1 VTRQPAAIERD
12 LAAQAPWQPRW
23 RPGDLVT
30 ARFVPMGLLLEL
42 VTNSP
47 RILEAARLSFGGYG
61 PADEERRADLHLR
74 LFAEEAEIAPDEVQ
88 PALRCAGP
96 YLYQASGGG
105 SVLVAD
111 RAAGM
116 AFGHLAPATV
126 ADLPLLR
133 SRYLEAALC
142 YLLEC
147 RGFLGVHGAAV
158 AHAGRGLLLRGRSGQ
173 GKTTLAYAAV
183 RRGFQ
188 AVAEDVVW
196 IDTAGSRWW
205 GMPWTFH
212 LLADARRIFP
222 ELAGRPVARQL
233 NDELKVAV
241 DLEAM
246 RQGSTAASAAA
257 GPVVLLERRPGGA
270 STLAAVEPEIA
281 RREWLDGCAARERE
295 VPAYEEAMGG
305 VLRHGAWRLQ
315 LGDDLEEA
323 LDLLETLLA

>member
-1 VTRQPAAIERD
+1 MTRQVAALDRD
-12 LAAQAPWQPRW
+12 LAATAPWQPRW
-23 RPGDLVT
+23 SAGELVA

-47 RILEAARLSFGGYG
+47 RILEAARRCFGGYG
-61 PADEERRADLHLR
+61 AADGERPADLHLR
-74 LFAEEAEIAPDEVQ
+74 LFEETAEVAPDGVQ
-88 PALRCAGP
+88 PFLRGAGP
-96 YLYQASGGG
+96 YLFQASGGG

-116 AFGHLAPATV
+116 AFGHLSPSTV
-126 ADLPLLR
+126 ADLPLLQ

-147 RGFLGVHGAAV
+147 RGFIGVHGAAV
-158 AHAGRGLLLRGRSGQ
+158 ARAGRGLLLRGRSGQ

-196 IDTAGSRWW
+196 IDTASAQWW
-205 GMPWTFH
+205 GTPWTFH
-212 LLADARRIFP
+212 LLPDARRIFP
-222 ELAGRPVARQL
+222 ELAGRPLERQL
-233 NDELKVAV
+233 NDEMKVAV
-241 DLEAM
+241 ELEAI
-246 RQGSTAASAAA
+246 RQGSTAAAVEA

-270 STLAAVEPEIA
+270 SALAAVEPEAA

-295 VPAYEEAMGG
+295 VPGYDEAVSGW
-305 VLRHGAWRLQ
+305 LRQGAWRLR
-315 LGDDLEEA
+315 LGDDLEAA
-323 LDLLETLLA
+323 LDLLETLVP